1 MNRLAKQNEYL
12 FMKDGAR
19 AHTVKL
25 IGERMKFKKQLRLL
39 KHQRWPLKSQNLDT
53 VDFGI

>member
-12 FMKDGAR
+12 FMKEGAR